1 MPSAG
6 VPVRG
11 GPALKCATRV
21 LFWDIDGTLLV
32 TGRAGMIAWE
42 RAFAEETGGRPFPT
56 VRPDGLTDHQIA
68 AWLLTGTA
76 AVESEGDPDVQAAA
90 ARLVARYEAELT
102 DALPLRQ
109 GRVLDHV
116 REILE
121 AGRDGQPG
129 RLTWLVTGNTHVG
142 AAAKLRHYA
151 LSGFFEGAGPG
162 GSPALCGA
170 FSTRVEPRAHIAR
183 RALEMAQAAVPDLA
197 PGEVLIV
204 GDTPHDIEGAHAIGV
219 PALAV
224 ATNTHSLD
232 ELRAHHP
239 WRALPQLPPSAE
251 FEALLLEGA

>member
-1 MPSAG
+1 MQGARR
-6 VPVRG
+6 V
-11 GPALKCATRV
+11 KCATRV

-42 RAFAEETGGRPFPT
+42 RAFAEETGGRPFPS

-68 AWLLTGTA
+68 AWLLSGTA
-76 AVESEGDPDVQAAA
+76 AIESDGDPDVQAAA
-90 ARLVARYEAELT
+90 ARLVTRYEAELAG
-102 DALPLRQ
+102 ALPLRQ

-121 AGRDGQPG
+121 AGRGSQPE
-129 RLTWLVTGNTHVG
+129 RVTWLVTGNTYAG
-142 AAAKLRHYA
+142 ATAKLRHYG
-151 LSGFFEGAGPG
+151 LSDFFEGAGTTG
-162 GSPALCGA
+162 DGLPALCGA

-219 PALAV
+219 PALAL

-239 WRALPQLPPSAE
+239 WRALPQLPPPAA
-251 FEALLLEGA
+251 FEALLLESA